1 MTKRQWTV
9 LFIGG
14 MLMLLS
20 EIFPPWVYED
30 GWTSAQRG
38 AGYHFLTKPPG
49 VKSQNEMKRIFG
61 RPVEEPDHYFSLH
74 RDRARLLGQ
83 RSLLLTATIGLLLV
97 MHRPRR
103 MWRLAFGTLS
113 LCITSGVLCLY
124 AYYLSVVW

>member
-1 MTKRQWTV
+1 MTKSQRTV

-20 EIFPPWVYED
+20 EVFPPWVYED
-30 GWTSAQRG
+30 GWTSAQRS
-38 AGYHFLTKPPG
+38 AGYHFLTRPPE

-61 RPVEEPDHYFSLH
+61 RPIEVPDHYFAVH

-83 RSLLLTATIGLLLV
+83 RSFLLTATIGLLLV

-103 MWRLAFGTLS
+103 RWRLAFGS
-113 LCITSGVLCLY
+113 LALFITSGLLCLY